1 MRRKRRKAWRAAP
14 LCIFWTIWKKR
25 NQKVFEDE
33 EMSYQRI
40 KSSFL
45 DNLAMWIWAY
55 MNGRSMYLIDCVDW
69 MYSG

>member
-1 MRRKRRKAWRAAP
+1 MH
-14 LCIFWTIWKKR
+14 FWTIWKKR

-45 DNLAMWIWAY
+45 DNLAMWIWVY